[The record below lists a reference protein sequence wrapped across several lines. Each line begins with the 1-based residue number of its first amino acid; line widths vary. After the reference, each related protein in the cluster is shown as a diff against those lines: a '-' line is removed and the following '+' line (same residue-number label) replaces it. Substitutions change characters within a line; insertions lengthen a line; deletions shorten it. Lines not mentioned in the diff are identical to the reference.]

1 MILTVTMNPSIDTAY
16 PLAGTLKVDDV
27 NRVELIKTA
36 GGKGL
41 NVTRVLGHLDDDVVA
56 TNLLGDRM
64 GDFIADRMDED
75 GVSHDFVRI
84 FGENRVCIAALHEG
98 NQTEFFEA
106 GPAVLA
112 SEEFSHIQSGDNRQS
127 RSADS
132 GQCAGSRLPNLCS
145 GYTPLGCIPLTFVAC
160 GTASTE

>member
-1 MILTVTMNPSIDTAY
+1 MTRMAKGIRARLVLEL
-16 PLAGTLKVDDV
+16 LAKGMAGRETRPARHISQRGT
-27 NRVELIKTA
+27 
-36 GGKGL
+36 
-41 NVTRVLGHLDDDVVA
+41 
-56 TNLLGDRM
+56 
-64 GDFIADRMDED
+64 
-75 GVSHDFVRI
+75 
-84 FGENRVCIAALHEG
+84 
-98 NQTEFFEA
+98 
-106 GPAVLA
+106 VLA

>member
-1 MILTVTMNPSIDTAY
+1 MNPSIDTAY

-41 NVTRVLGHLDDDVVA
+41 NVTRVLVHLDDDVVA

-84 FGENRVCIAALHEG
+84 FGENRVVG
-98 NQTEFFEA
+98 
-106 GPAVLA
+106 
-112 SEEFSHIQSGDNRQS
+112 
-127 RSADS
+127 
-132 GQCAGSRLPNLCS
+132 
-145 GYTPLGCIPLTFVAC
+145 
-160 GTASTE
+160 